1 MPDFGAPVAQNVDI
15 NPLRTLGDIL
25 SLKQKQVGLQQ
36 QQQVLKSETAQAQ
49 QQTQTAGQRGAL
61 AGFYQ
66 HFDPTKHVGTDGT
79 LDLDAVLTDPKIRQ
93 AAGDQFPEVMQQMI
107 ATKNGQLQ
115 TKQQLANL
123 NGTLRDQFSSAVGSL
138 RTDPD
143 VVADNNVGRGK
154 VLDAMQNFGETGGP
168 DAQRIAQ
175 TYGSV
180 IQHVPKGNL
189 KGTLSN
195 FQLQAMSAGEQ
206 AGRQAPNYAQ
216 VDTGATTEVR
226 NVNPQAEG
234 GNQMP
239 GSFRNTVGP
248 GAIPMN
254 DARGAPFIVNPQSPN
269 NPQPVGPGAQP
280 GAAPAQ
286 NPNAFQAPTYPG
298 QARDIE
304 HYQGEVQGVR
314 SAADQAPLNRN
325 IYQTVLKLADNTT
338 TGQFAAWAQKNPVVG
353 QLFGDNYQELGK
365 YLEKNAIA
373 NMTAMGGPPSDAR
386 LSAATAANGSTA
398 FNPKAL
404 KAVTQFNYASNTGI
418 EKYRQGIDHAVGTD
432 NPNYKNLPTFKSA
445 WTKNFDI
452 DVFRLENAI
461 SDGDKKA
468 QAEILSSISPAKAR
482 ELMEKRKNLEAL
494 SATGKLP

>member
-1 MPDFGAPVAQNVDI
+1 MPDFGSPVAQNVDI

-154 VLDAMQNFGETGGP
+154 VLDAMHNFGETGGP

-189 KGTLSN
+189 KDTLSN

-216 VDTGATTEVR
+216 VDTGPNVEVR
-226 NVNPQAEG
+226 NVNPQAAG
-234 GNQMP
+234 GDQMP
-239 GSFRNTVGP
+239 ASFRKAPGP
-248 GAIPMN
+248 TQTIPYVRAASNAGTTGGTEASN
-254 DARGAPFIVNPQSPN
+254 DADAYSQIREAGN
-269 NPQPVGPGAQP
+269 
-280 GAAPAQ
+280 
-286 NPNAFQAPTYPG
+286 
-298 QARDIE
+298 
-304 HYQGEVQGVR
+304 R
-314 SAADQAPLNRN
+314 SAQIKGLTQEVERLAGDV
-325 IYQTVLKLADNTT
+325 QTGAKSEGTAKLWSTLSQT
-338 TGQFAAWAQKNPVVG
+338 LGLPVATATDRRI
-353 QLFGDNYQELGK
+353 LLGK
-365 YLEKNAIA
+365 YAAQLRMQSSANAGTDMARTEIEQA
-373 NMTAMGGPPSDAR
+373 MPNPETMPPEAIKEAARYIRGTADVSAAR
-386 LSAATAANGSTA
+386 LRNADKFQKSNGSV
-398 FNPKAL
+398 NGL
-404 KAVTQFNYASNTGI
+404 RS
-418 EKYRQGIDHAVGTD
+418 TD
-432 NPNYKNLPTFKSA
+432 NDFMRNADPRVFQYKGLAPGPERQAFLREHFTD
-445 WTKNFDI
+445 KNGKPD
-452 DVFRLENAI
+452 
-461 SDGDKKA
+461 A
-468 QAEILSSISPAKAR
+468 QAVNEFLAKA
-482 ELMEKRKNLEAL
+482 NAL
-494 SATGKLP
+494 THHGAFDGQ